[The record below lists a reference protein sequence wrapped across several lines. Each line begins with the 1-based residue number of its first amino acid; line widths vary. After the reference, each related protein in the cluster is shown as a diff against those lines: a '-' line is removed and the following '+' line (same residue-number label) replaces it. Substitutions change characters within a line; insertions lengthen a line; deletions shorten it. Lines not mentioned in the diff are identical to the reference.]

1 MIRYSLAIDIPDD
14 VLDGRIKKANAWL
27 QEEIIKDTD
36 QFVPALTGALST
48 NVHRD
53 GNAIVYAMPYAR
65 YLYYGKL
72 MIDPET
78 GSSYARKGS
87 RKALTDKNL
96 VFNKSMHPQATSH
109 WFEVSKAVNEEKW
122 EQGVK
127 KILADK

>member
-87 RKALTDKNL
+87 KNL
-96 VFNKSMHPQATSH
+96 IFNKSMHPQATSH